1 MGFFIQ
7 DDYIDSMAD
16 MTKAEQNVFL
26 GAIFRLYMTG
36 VSEADGIKSKAVRVA
51 FNACKGRVISARKEA
66 DKKAK
71 QRDGAADNEGTDT
84 GTDAGTNGGTN
95 IGNALKREGEGDRE
109 VEIEGDVYDD
119 VVVPLAVYEG
129 GEIVST
135 PDGYPHFLAE
145 VVKLFNAATGQAYT
159 YPPVKV
165 ERGIREAFDAGHTL
179 DDVRKVMDDVAK
191 WPKNMQTFSGV
202 FADGKFEQHLNRPTD
217 DWGGDDRDWS
227 QYDYLA
233 Q

>member
-16 MTKAEQNVFL
+16 MSKAEQNVFL

-36 VSEADGIKSKAVRVA
+36 VSEVDGIKSKAVRVA

-66 DKKAK
+66 DRKAK
-71 QRDGAADNEGTDT
+71 QRDGAANDGGTNT
-84 GTDAGTNGGTN
+84 GTDSGTNGGTN

-109 VEIEGDVYDD
+109 IEIEGEIVDVD
-119 VVVPLAVYEG
+119 VVPLAVYEG
-129 GEIVST
+129 GEIVSE
-135 PDGYPHFLAE
+135 PDGFPHFLAE
-145 VVKLFNAATGQAYT
+145 VVKLFNATTGQAYT
-159 YPPVKV
+159 YPPVDV
-165 ERGIREAFDAGHTL
+165 RQGILDAFKAGHTL
-179 DDVRKVMDDVAK
+179 DDVQKVMDDVRK
-191 WPKNMQTFSGV
+191 WPRKMQTFSGV
-202 FADGKFEQHLNRPTD
+202 FANGKFEQHLNRPTD
-217 DWGGDDRDWS
+217 DWGGEDRDWS